1 VLAVYSIRA
10 AVVVAGD
17 DLICDVPMVPV
28 ARLRV
33 GGGCYSDSKKRQCNN
48 RIEFCQLKTV
58 R

>member
-1 VLAVYSIRA
+1 VAAVYSIRA
-10 AVVVAGD
+10 AAVVAGD

-33 GGGCYSDSKKRQCNN
+33 GGGCYSDSKNRQCNN
-48 RIEFCQLKTV
+48 RFEFRQFKTV